1 MATSLAQPVGPEVN
15 QILIISQAAQ
25 KDEVSMGTDFT
36 VMIGTK
42 KGQA

>member
-15 QILIISQAAQ
+15 QILIISQAVQ
-25 KDEVSMGTDFT
+25 KDEVSRVTAFT

-42 KGQA
+42 NGQA

>member
-1 MATSLAQPVGPEVN
+1 MGTSLAKPVGPEVN
-15 QILIISQAAQ
+15 QILIISQAVQ

>member
-1 MATSLAQPVGPEVN
+1 MGTSLAKPVRSEVN
-15 QILIISQAAQ
+15 QILIISQAVQ
-25 KDEVSMGTDFT
+25 KDEVSRVTAFT